1 LWLLVGVAFA
11 PALSNGFVLYDDDV
25 YVTANPVVQRGLS
38 WEGLKWAMTSAHVSS
53 NWHPLT
59 WLSHMGDCQ
68 MYELR
73 PAGHHLTSVLVHG
86 LNAALLFLV
95 LRLATGAAGRSWLV
109 AALFAAHPLRVES
122 VAWVS
127 ERKDVLSVCF
137 GLLAVWAYVRFAQ
150 SKASSPKSRAGVAPD
165 ARHISRI
172 TFHPPRLYLLSL
184 LFFAIS
190 LLCKP
195 MLVTL
200 PFALLLL
207 DFWPLARAQLKTQDS
222 RLKALDSLLLEKL
235 PFFALSAASSVV
247 TYLVQQR
254 ANVMWTAMP
263 VPVRAANAV
272 VSYGRYVLKIF
283 WPVNLCCFYPHPG
296 NWPIIAVAG
305 AAAAVVVVTAGAW
318 ALRRSSPYLLAGW
331 LWFLGTLVP
340 ALGLVQVGGQAMAD
354 RYTYWPS
361 IGLAVMVIW
370 GLADLVA
377 KTRWSQLAVA
387 VAAVALAACV
397 VLTRR
402 QIGFWQD
409 SEVLFRRAIAVGGED
424 GRTLTYLGSVLGA
437 MGRPLEAIGYLRQA
451 VVLKPEFPQGHYNLG
466 VALCQAGMV
475 EESLPAFRAALQAQP
490 HYADALRAEAF
501 ALHQLGRDQE
511 AVSAYEQSLKLDPES
526 AEAHSSLGA
535 LLDRLDRLDE
545 AMKHYREALRIN
557 PNSAQTHNN
566 MGAALAK
573 AGKPAEAAGE
583 FAESLRL
590 RPGVASAEINLA
602 NALSAAGQGTQAVEH
617 FQAGVQ
623 LAPNDAGARYYFGL
637 ALAKLGRRG
646 DAVEQFSEALRLQPK
661 FPQAQEQLAA
671 LAVPAAK

>member
-1 LWLLVGVAFA
+1 
-11 PALSNGFVLYDDDV
+11 
-25 YVTANPVVQRGLS
+25 
-38 WEGLKWAMTSAHVSS
+38 
-53 NWHPLT
+53 
-59 WLSHMGDCQ
+59 

-86 LNAALLFLV
+86 LSTVLLFLV
-95 LRLATGAAGRSWLV
+95 LRAATGAAGRSWL
-109 AALFAAHPLRVES
+109 AAAFFGLHPLRVES
-122 VAWVS
+122 VAWVA

-137 GLLAVWAYVRFAQ
+137 GLLAVWAYVVYAK
-150 SKASSPKSRAGVAPD
+150 SKVQGPKSKVAERLGH
-165 ARHISRI
+165 ASRI
-172 TFHPPRLYLLSL
+172 THHGSRFTFLSPV
-184 LFFAIS
+184 A
-190 LLCKP
+190 
-195 MLVTL
+195 
-200 PFALLLL
+200 ALLRAEPDEQVDVGDAALRAAAARLL
-207 DFWPLARAQLKTQDS
+207 AASPRATQDS
-222 RLKALDSLLLEKL
+222 RLKTQGFRLLAFGEAPLLRPVGGVQRRDL
-235 PFFALSAASSVV
+235 P
-247 TYLVQQR
+247 
-254 ANVMWTAMP
+254 
-263 VPVRAANAV
+263 RAATSQRDVDRDARASARGQRRGLLRALRVENILAGELVLFLPAPGELADNRSGRGGGGCGGGDSGRVGVAAKLSVFAGRLAV
-272 VSYGRYVLKIF
+272 VF
-283 WPVNLCCFYPHPG
+283 
-296 NWPIIAVAG
+296 
-305 AAAAVVVVTAGAW
+305 
-318 ALRRSSPYLLAGW
+318 
-331 LWFLGTLVP
+331 GTLVP

-617 FQAGVQ
+617 FQAGV
-623 LAPNDAGARYYFGL
+623 
-637 ALAKLGRRG
+637 
-646 DAVEQFSEALRLQPK
+646 
-661 FPQAQEQLAA
+661 
-671 LAVPAAK
+671 